1 MATAKVK
8 KMALGGMGG
17 MGGIRKLSNAKPGL
31 TPVAQ
36 KAQFQR
42 AGTTF
47 GKPSSAPAFAKPYIN
62 KAMGAAKPP
71 SSGQMPSQLSKVA
84 TAYSAAKPG
93 AGKLMKKGGI
103 AKGKK

>member
-8 KMALGGMGG
+8 KMALGGMGAPAFAKPYINKAMGAAKPG
-17 MGGIRKLSNAKPGL
+17 MNPKPGL

-47 GKPSSAPAFAKPYIN
+47 GKP
-62 KAMGAAKPP
+62 
-71 SSGQMPSQLSKVA
+71 
-84 TAYSAAKPG
+84 G
-93 AGKLMKKGGI
+93 AGKVMKKGGMT
-103 AKGKK
+103 KGKK

>member
-47 GKPSSAPAFAKPYIN
+47 GKP
-62 KAMGAAKPP
+62 
-71 SSGQMPSQLSKVA
+71 
-84 TAYSAAKPG
+84 G
-93 AGKLMKKGGI
+93 AGKVMKKGGMT
-103 AKGKK
+103 KGKK